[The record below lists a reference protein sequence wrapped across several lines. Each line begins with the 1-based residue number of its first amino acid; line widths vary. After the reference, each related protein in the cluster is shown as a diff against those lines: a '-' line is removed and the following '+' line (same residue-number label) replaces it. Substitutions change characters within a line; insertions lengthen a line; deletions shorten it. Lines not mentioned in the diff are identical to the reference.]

1 MFGCWVVRGAETKNI
16 KRYDQV
22 SSSFVDWDLFE
33 FGMVTVFMQG
43 RSGSQLGPAKNQ
55 MFQKKCNKY
64 MLPNQSSPWLV
75 LLLLADFAE
84 APESRPFCLP

>member
-1 MFGCWVVRGAETKNI
+1 MRWWVFGCWVVRGAETKNI

-43 RSGSQLGPAKNQ
+43 RSGSQLGPAKKSN
-55 MFQKKCNKY
+55 
-64 MLPNQSSPWLV
+64 V
-75 LLLLADFAE
+75 LKE
-84 APESRPFCLP
+84 M